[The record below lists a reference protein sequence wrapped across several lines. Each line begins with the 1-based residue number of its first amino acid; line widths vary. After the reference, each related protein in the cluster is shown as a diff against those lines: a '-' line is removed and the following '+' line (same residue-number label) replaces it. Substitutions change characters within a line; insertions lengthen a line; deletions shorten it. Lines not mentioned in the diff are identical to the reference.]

1 MYYLTY
7 GGRMP
12 KIASSFGTEKLTVQ
26 SIISC
31 VIWAISSY
39 LFYLQ
44 MRTTLRIWYQSFTIP
59 MVFHNV
65 LLQKITRVQELKG
78 HHLTQV
84 TLPKRKKKYALS
96 IQVAVDYNYCFSTDD
111 KMTRERT
118 CVSIFSNSK
127 LNAMLREGTVPAV
140 GKLSL
145 KENHLYLSVFR
156 KMQHI
161 HFCLT

>member
-1 MYYLTY
+1 MCHLGYFKLFVLPTNENNIEDMVSKFYNSH
-7 GGRMP
+7 GFRQC
-12 KIASSFGTEKLTVQ
+12 IAAED
-26 SIISC
+26 
-31 VIWAISSY
+31 Y
-39 LFYLQ
+39 
-44 MRTTLRIWYQSFTIP
+44 
-59 MVFHNV
+59 
-65 LLQKITRVQELKG
+65 TRVG
-78 HHLTQV
+78 V
-84 TLPKRKKKYALS
+84 KRPSLNASDFAKKKKKYALS
-96 IQVAVDYNYCFSTDD
+96 IQVAVDYNYCFLTDD